1 LLNFE
6 ELYPPPERILYLYL
20 IILMLSK
27 KAKYALKALF
37 VLAQRNETC
46 AASTD
51 EIAQKAGIPKKFSEA
66 ILLDL
71 KKGGM
76 LHSLRGRSG
85 GYVLRQ
91 RPEEITVADV
101 IRIIDGPLALTTCT
115 RKNNY
120 MPCEECLDPEGC
132 EIRRIMK
139 QVRDST
145 VAILE
150 GITIK
155 DAIKQPQALLV

>member
-1 LLNFE
+1 
-6 ELYPPPERILYLYL
+6 
-20 IILMLSK
+20 MLSK

-37 VLAQRNETC
+37 VLAQKPGNC
-46 AASTD
+46 ATTTE
-51 EIAQKAGIPKKFSEA
+51 EIVQAAGIPKKFTEA

-76 LHSLRGRSG
+76 LHSHRGRSG
-85 GYVLRQ
+85 GYVLRYV
-91 RPEEITVADV
+91 PEEITVADV

-120 MPCEECLDPEGC
+120 VACEECLDPATC
-132 EIRRIMK
+132 EIRRVMK
-139 QVRDST
+139 KVRDST

-150 GITIK
+150 GISIK
-155 DAIKQPQALLV
+155 DAIAQPEALLAEV

>member
-1 LLNFE
+1 
-6 ELYPPPERILYLYL
+6 
-20 IILMLSK
+20 MLSK

-37 VLAQRNETC
+37 VLAQEKETG
-46 AASTD
+46 AVKTD
-51 EIAQKAGIPKKFSEA
+51 EIASKAGIPKKFSEA

-76 LHSLRGRSG
+76 LHSHRGRGG
-85 GYVLRQ
+85 GYVLR
-91 RPEEITVADV
+91 RSPEEINVADV

-120 MPCEECLDPEGC
+120 MPCEECLDPATC
-132 EIRRIMK
+132 EIKLVMQK
-139 QVRDST
+139 VRDAT

-150 GITIK
+150 GISIR
-155 DAIKQPQALLV
+155 DAINSRLALCQ